1 MARLLKNPFWVTK
14 LNTFLLLI
22 DSLLLT
28 NDRCF
33 SISSAA
39 PQYKNIDRKRSKKEV
54 GKLINDLFV
63 KQDVIFVVVSLQY
76 VGKTW
81 ILFPPSLASLRK

>member
-1 MARLLKNPFWVTK
+1 MIAVFQFPRRLP
-14 LNTFLLLI
+14 
-22 DSLLLT
+22 S
-28 NDRCF
+28 
-33 SISSAA
+33 

-81 ILFPPSLASLRK
+81 ILFPLA